1 VSDAE
6 ARAAVASVPA
16 AKLWEAVVTL
26 SFASTF
32 SPFPRSDLREWM
44 SKGILPFKM
53 RRDLKRSRK
62 FVPWRAVRALS
73 AAVLVEGKV

>member
-32 SPFPRSDLREWM
+32 SPFPKMELREWM
-44 SKGILPFKM
+44 SKGILPFKV
-53 RRDLKRSRK
+53 RKDQKRSRK
-62 FVPWRAVRALS
+62 FLPWLAVRALRD
-73 AAVLVEGKV
+73 AVLVEAKS